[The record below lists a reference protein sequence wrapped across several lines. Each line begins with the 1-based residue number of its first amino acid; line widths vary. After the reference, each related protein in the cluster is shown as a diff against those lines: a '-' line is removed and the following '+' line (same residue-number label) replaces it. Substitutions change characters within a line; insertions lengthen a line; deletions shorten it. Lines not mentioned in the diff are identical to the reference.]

1 MRKELK
7 NILYKDY
14 WVYGLNER
22 DFNFTLR
29 LTNDI
34 IKAIKSNYKVI
45 EKKVYAK
52 KPDLAE
58 DILDDIAYYTYLD
71 TIFVLHFCLWRLQA
85 VFEGILYFTFIK
97 PLFDKNLVGLSTK
110 LKKARSLG
118 YTLSESEFD
127 ELLRWGNL
135 RNILSHAPPE
145 EFRPI
150 HLTKK
155 DVLEYKKLILKFC
168 KRWFKEKNILIKVV

>member
-1 MRKELK
+1 MRKELQL
-7 NILYKDY
+7 ILNKDY
-14 WVYGLNER
+14 WLYGLNER
-22 DFNFTLR
+22 DFDFTIR

-45 EKKVYAK
+45 EKKVYAT
-52 KPDLAE
+52 KPNLAE
-58 DILDDIAYYTYLD
+58 EILDDISYYTHLD

-97 PLFDKNLVGLSTK
+97 PFYDKNLVGLNSK

-118 YTLSESEFD
+118 YTLSDAEID
-127 ELLRWGNL
+127 ELLSWGNL

-150 HLTKK
+150 NLTKK

-168 KRWFKEKNILIKVV
+168 RRWFKQKNNLI